1 MGLQVLRLASETDT
15 GDVNS
20 IPAALSQPS
29 SSSQYVR
36 PGMILD
42 SSLNGGL
49 KVTDYRIEEL
59 NEPPP
64 RLPGVRALLPLSGGA
79 GLLTGGSDCC
89 IHMWDHSRYNQI
101 ASVSCW
107 NPSFLFSLPAQY
119 ITNFLAFGFDPVNFC
134 ILWLWTIYR
143 ILNWLHLK
151 PGHENEQSAL
161 SQRSLCNVCTFLN
174 WCLSFEW
181 TLISVFFL

>member
-1 MGLQVLRLASETDT
+1 MGHHKNIVKWVLQVLRLASETDT

-42 SSLNGGL
+42 SRLNGGL

-79 GLLTGGSDCC
+79 DLLTGGSDCC
-89 IHMWDHSRYNQI
+89 IRMWDHSRYNQI

-134 ILWLWTIYR
+134 ALWL
-143 ILNWLHLK
+143 
-151 PGHENEQSAL
+151 
-161 SQRSLCNVCTFLN
+161 
-174 WCLSFEW
+174 
-181 TLISVFFL
+181 